1 MHQLTSTSARTP
13 ESEFAARVA
22 ADPGS
27 PLVTFYDHDT
37 GERAELSAKSLGNWV
52 AKTYF
57 LLVDELGLGVGDRA
71 FVRLPVHWLAA
82 PILYGC
88 WFAGLEVSSEP
99 EGAVVAFGDAESL
112 DGIDLTSMDE
122 VFAVSLRSMAQSGE
136 PPAGMQDYAAAVRPQ
151 PDAWATVRTIAAPGD
166 PGLDGGTRADL
177 LADAASLAEDIGL
190 EPGDRLMFAPSEP
203 GFGPE
208 AWLAAL
214 LAPLAIGGS
223 TVLVRNA
230 AEAKLEALIESERA
244 VIALR

>member
-1 MHQLTSTSARTP
+1 MTSVSARTP
-13 ESEFAARVA
+13 ESDFAARLA

-37 GERAELSAKSLGNWV
+37 GERAELSAKSMGNWV

-71 FVRLPVHWLAA
+71 FVRMPVHWLAA
-82 PILYGC
+82 PIIYGC
-88 WFAGLEVSSEP
+88 WFAGLEVSSTP
-99 EGAVVAFGDAESL
+99 EGAAVAFGDVDSL
-112 DGIDLTSMDE
+112 DGVDLTSVDE
-122 VFAVSLRSMAQSGE
+122 IFAVSLLSMARSGE

-151 PDAWATVRTIAAPGD
+151 PDAWATVHPIAAPSD
-166 PGLDGGTRADL
+166 PGLDGGTRSEL
-177 LADAASLAEDIGL
+177 LADAVALADDLGL
-190 EPGDRLMFAPSEP
+190 DPGDRLMFAPSEP

-214 LAPLAIGGS
+214 LAPVSVGGS

-230 AEAKLEALIESERA
+230 AEEKLEALIESERA